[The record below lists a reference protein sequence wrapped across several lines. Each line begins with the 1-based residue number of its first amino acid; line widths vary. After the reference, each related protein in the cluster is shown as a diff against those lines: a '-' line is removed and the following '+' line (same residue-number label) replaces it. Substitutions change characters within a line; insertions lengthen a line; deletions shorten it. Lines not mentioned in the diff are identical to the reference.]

1 MQFMEQNFMQDMSME
16 DFAFYTGR
24 SLASFKRD
32 FADVCDLTPQKW
44 LIQRRLK
51 KANEMIKKG
60 GKKIK
65 DIYMEVGFKNRSH
78 FSTAYK
84 KQFGHSPALS

>member
-1 MQFMEQNFMQDMSME
+1 
-16 DFAFYTGR
+16 
-24 SLASFKRD
+24 
-32 FADVCDLTPQKW
+32 
-44 LIQRRLK
+44 
-51 KANEMIKKG
+51 MIKKG
-60 GKKIK
+60 GKKTN